1 MRIGGQLKMGF
12 YPTPPEAMSL
22 LATHFRLHGKQ
33 PDKCRIL
40 DPCCGEGAALKQLG
54 QALGVPEDRLYGMEL
69 HKPRAEAA
77 RAAMPGAHIEG
88 PASYLD
94 ARVSPHSFG
103 LIYLNPP
110 FDSEIG
116 GGKREERRFVER
128 AIYQLAPDG
137 VLCLVVPWATFA
149 DSFDFVK
156 LIDAQFRD
164 VRVYRFP
171 QEAVRDGETVVIRK
185 YREIVIIGVKRVAAI
200 PSDQLETHGQLVRLD
215 WGRWNCPKEYDLPV
229 LGDPHPVARPREKL
243 HSWQRDQ
250 WEYGPLE
257 AEVAVYE
264 VPPSGAPNVFKKN
277 AMTEQEL
284 ADAIRESPIN
294 RMLASTPDI
303 VIDRPPLPPGKGHVS
318 QMLASGM
325 LDGVVPCGE
334 FTHVVRGSSRKVS
347 YLNLALSTTTENE
360 DGSTTIKEVYSERID
375 LVIRTV
381 ERSGVIRTFEPVA
394 RDEPPVA
401 RDEPPPAPEASEPAS
416 ARVNVV
422 VTPSPATD
430 KAEADLKRGDLV
442 AAIMGVLGPCLR
454 KADLANARRSY
465 KVVWVPTNPISDF
478 DGYLGD
484 WGDVNLR
491 RYQSVEDARREAD
504 RLNDR
509 DLGTNARR
517 AYFVMGTDDEPNDLL
532 VSRVLS
538 LPDGR

>member
-12 YPTPPEAMSL
+12 YPIPPEAMAL

-69 HKPRAEAA
+69 HKPRADAA

-128 AIYQLAPDG
+128 CVYQLAPDG

-164 VRVYRFP
+164 VRVYKFP
-171 QEAVRDGETVVIRK
+171 DDHRK
-185 YREIVIIGVKRVAAI
+185 FREIVVVGVKRVAAI

-215 WGRWNCPKEYDLPV
+215 WGRWNCPREADLPV
-229 LGDPHPVARPREKL
+229 LGEPHPVAGPKEKL

-277 AMTEQEL
+277 AMTEEEL

-303 VIDRPPLPPGKGHVS
+303 VIERPPLPPGKGHVS

-381 ERSGVIRTFEPVA
+381 ERSGIIRTFEPVA
-394 RDEPPVA
+394 RDEPPP
-401 RDEPPPAPEASEPAS
+401 EPEAVEPAS
-416 ARVNVV
+416 ARVTVHA
-422 VTPSPATD
+422 TP
-430 KAEADLKRGDLV
+430 AEAKAADDLARGDLV
-442 AAIMGVLGPCLR
+442 RAVE
-454 KADLANARRSY
+454 
-465 KVVWVPTNPISDF
+465 
-478 DGYLGD
+478 
-484 WGDVNLR
+484 
-491 RYQSVEDARREAD
+491 SVMA
-504 RLNDR
+504 
-509 DLGTNARR
+509 
-517 AYFVMGTDDEPNDLL
+517 
-532 VSRVLS
+532 
-538 LPDGR
+538 LPPPGR